1 MKLTIEEQEKYSEML
16 KVFKKL
22 PFKEKMEVIDALTA
36 DITEYDLKLAENWIK
51 QHQKKFNSKN

>member
-22 PFKEKMEVIDALTA
+22 PFKEKMEVIDAITA

-51 QHQKKFNSKN
+51 QYQKKFNSKN

>member
-51 QHQKKFNSKN
+51 QHQKKFNFKN

>member
-1 MKLTIEEQEKYSEML
+1 MKLTTEEQEKYSEML

-22 PFKEKMEVIDALTA
+22 PFKEKMEVIDALIA

-51 QHQKKFNSKN
+51 QHQKKI